1 MGGDRI
7 MKRLRK
13 AMRSMCGVR
22 ARMMKAVEYSKR
34 KGFNYQKCAGVFC
47 RLQHEANEG
56 THNGHFKKL
65 EEMFNFYVK
74 TA

>member
-13 AMRSMCGVR
+13 SANTAR

-56 THNGHFKKL
+56 THNGHFKEL
-65 EEMFNFYVK
+65 EEMFNFYVR